1 LFSDR
6 QAVGARFA
14 GVPSRPGPGPELELH
29 QLLPTGRTITVGELL
44 ATLEPGRQIPTHRPH
59 TIVNFIASV
68 DGRAAF
74 KGRSGQLGDV
84 GDRAM
89 FHGLREHADAIFA
102 GTGTMRTERYGRLV
116 PDPERRKRRAANGLS
131 PEPLAC
137 LISRTGDIPTEIP
150 LFAEPESRIVIFT
163 PRDPDL
169 SKAAAEVTTMR
180 LDPGELT
187 LTTMLR
193 RLRAD
198 YDVRVLLCEGGPTV
212 FGALLHE
219 GLVDELFLT
228 VAPKLAGGGS
238 DPAITSGPV
247 LDELAPLALVWAL
260 EREGSLFLRYEL
272 HG

>member
-1 LFSDR
+1 VAKR
-6 QAVGARFA
+6 
-14 GVPSRPGPGPELELH
+14 PSAGPELELL
-29 QLLPTGRTITVGELL
+29 QLLPTHKTITVGELL
-44 ATLEPGRQIPTHRPH
+44 MTLELGHRIPTHRPH
-59 TIVNFIASV
+59 TVVNFISSV

-74 KGRSGQLGDV
+74 RGRSGQLGDV
-84 GDRAM
+84 GDKAM
-89 FHGLREHADAIFA
+89 FHGLREHVDAVFA

-116 PDPERRKRRAANGLS
+116 PDAQRRKRRAANGLS

-150 LFAEPESRIVIFT
+150 LFAEPDSRIVIFA
-163 PRDPDL
+163 PRAPDV
-169 SKAAAEVTTMR
+169 SKAAAQVHTVR

-228 VAPKLAGGGS
+228 LAPELAGGGS

-247 LDELAPLALVWAL
+247 LDELAPLSLTWVL
-260 EREGSLFLRYEL
+260 ERERSLFLRYKL
-272 HG
+272 DD

>member
-1 LFSDR
+1 MAKSSS
-6 QAVGARFA
+6 A
-14 GVPSRPGPGPELELH
+14 GPELELH
-29 QLLPTGRTITVGELL
+29 QLFPTRRTITVGELL
-44 ATLEPGRQIPTHRPH
+44 ASMKLGQRVPTHRPH
-59 TIVNFIASV
+59 ALVNFISSV

-84 GDRAM
+84 GDKAM
-89 FHGLREHADAIFA
+89 FHGLREYVDAVFA

-116 PDPERRKRRAANGLS
+116 PDPERRQRRAANGLS

-150 LFAEPESRIVIFT
+150 LFAEPDSRIVIFS
-163 PRDPDL
+163 PREPPL
-169 SKAAAEVTTMR
+169 ENAAAHVQTVL

-212 FGALLHE
+212 FGAMLHE

-228 VAPKLAGGGS
+228 NAPKLAGGGS
-238 DPAITSGPV
+238 DPAITGGPV
-247 LDELAPLALVWAL
+247 LDELASLSLTWTL
-260 EREGSLFLRYEL
+260 EREGSLFLRYKL
-272 HG
+272 DD

>member
-1 LFSDR
+1 MSK
-6 QAVGARFA
+6 A
-14 GVPSRPGPGPELELH
+14 PPPGPELELR
-29 QLLPTGRTITVGELL
+29 QLLPTPRTTTVGELL
-44 ATLEPGRQIPTHRPH
+44 ATLQLGHRVPAHRPH
-59 TIVNFIASV
+59 TVVNFIASA

-74 KGRSGQLGDV
+74 KGRSGQLGDI

-89 FHGLREHADAIFA
+89 FHGLREHVDAVFA

-116 PDPERRKRRAANGLS
+116 PDPERRKRRAANGLR

-137 LISRTGDIPTEIP
+137 LISRRGDIPTEIP

-163 PRDPDL
+163 PRKPDL
-169 SKAAAEVTTMR
+169 AKAAAEVHIVR
-180 LDPGELT
+180 LDRGELT

-198 YDVRVLLCEGGPTV
+198 FDVRTLLCEGGPTV

-228 VAPKLAGGGS
+228 LAPKLAGGGS

-247 LDELAPLALVWAL
+247 LDELASLALVWTL
-260 EREGSLFLRYEL
+260 EREGSLFLRYQL
-272 HG
+272 DR

>member
-1 LFSDR
+1 
-6 QAVGARFA
+6 
-14 GVPSRPGPGPELELH
+14 VPKRPSAGPEVEFHKLF
-29 QLLPTGRTITVGELL
+29 PTRRTITVGELL
-44 ATLEPGRQIPTHRPH
+44 AKLKLGHGVPAHRPQ

-74 KGRSGQLGDV
+74 KGRSGQLGDI
-84 GDRAM
+84 GDKAM
-89 FHGLREHADAIFA
+89 FHGLREHVDAVFA
-102 GTGTMRTERYGRLV
+102 GTGTVRTERYGRLV
-116 PDPERRKRRAANGLS
+116 SDPERRKRRAANGLS

-150 LFAEPESRIVIFT
+150 LFAEPDSRIVIFT
-163 PRDPDL
+163 PRKLDVA
-169 SKAAAEVTTMR
+169 KAAAEVHVVR

-219 GLVDELFLT
+219 RLVDELFLT

-247 LDELAPLALVWAL
+247 LDELAPLALAWAL
-260 EREGSLFLRYEL
+260 EREGSLFLRYKL
-272 HG
+272 DG